1 MHDGAFG
8 ETETDRMRVPAT
20 SPSRRPSDLTLHIG
34 TGKAGS
40 SSIQFFLRDNR
51 ERLSELGVL
60 YPRSPGRAR
69 HARLGLFIK
78 SETELEGSPE
88 WYREKQSDPASFRD
102 DFERRLLSEIEDSG
116 LSRVLLSDE
125 VLFGS
130 SEQALRRLARFTQ
143 KIAERVRLVAYLR
156 RQDDHM
162 VSRYQQGVKIGWVAR
177 LSNWAQSDMSDLYD
191 YRARLRTWQRVMQ
204 PGELV
209 VRPFEPGRFVD
220 GSLLQDF
227 LAAARIDARAE
238 DLAQV
243 PNLNESLDAE
253 SVEFLRLLNL
263 HRIENQSAT
272 AGLID
277 NRALIKRLTDSAT
290 GPTLTLPPS
299 VLDAFMQQWEESNRA
314 VARDLFGDDA
324 EPLFRAPRKTD
335 NTTAEQRLDPARLE
349 HFITLLEL
357 PKPLHSPLRLL
368 AEREAKAPE
377 PAERPLGG
385 R

>member
-1 MHDGAFG
+1 L
-8 ETETDRMRVPAT
+8 E
-20 SPSRRPSDLTLHIG
+20 LTLHIG

-51 ERLSELGVL
+51 KRLSELGVL
-60 YPRSPGRAR
+60 YPETPGRAR
-69 HARLGLFIK
+69 HARLGLFVK
-78 SETELEGSPE
+78 SEAELESSPE
-88 WYREKQSDPASFRD
+88 WYREKQSDPASFRKA
-102 DFERRLLSEIEDSG
+102 FERRLLSEIEDSG

-125 VLFGS
+125 VLFGA

-143 KIAERVRLVAYLR
+143 TIAEHLRLVVYLR

-177 LSNWAQSDMSDLYD
+177 LRDWAQSDMSDLYD
-191 YRARLRTWQRVMQ
+191 YRARLRTWQRVLE
-204 PGELV
+204 PGEFV

-227 LAAARIDARAE
+227 LDAARIDARAD

-263 HRIENQSAT
+263 HRIENEEAT

-277 NRALIKRLTDSAT
+277 NRALIKRLTDVAA

-299 VLDAFMQQWEESNRA
+299 VLDAFMEQWEESNRA
-314 VARDLFGDDA
+314 VAREFLGD
-324 EPLFRAPRKTD
+324 ETELLFRAPRKTK

-349 HFITLLEL
+349 HFIALLEL
-357 PKPLHSPLRLL
+357 PTPLHAPLRRL
-368 AEREAKAPE
+368 AEREAKALE
-377 PAERPLGG
+377 AGAGSLAGG
-385 R
+385 